1 MSPRSRRSSVS
12 LPTLTSE
19 TFEPLLSKLAAEPN
33 DFTPADLAASFDHLF
48 SPNSSTEA
56 QIGAFL
62 ALLRASGLEGKPE
75 MMSIAA
81 QSMRERAVRVELEES
96 GWADLVGT
104 GGDGKDTFNVSTTA
118 AIVAAGAGVKHGAR
132 ASSSASGSADVL
144 LALGVPITS
153 LPLSRVP
160 AIAASLSKPF
170 LFLFAPLCHPALA
183 LVAPIRRQLGH
194 PTIFNVLGPLLN
206 PARPEYMIVGV
217 HSRYLGPAF
226 AQALRALK
234 VKRAWVVNGDEGLD
248 EISPEGT
255 SHIWEL
261 RDGQISERVISP
273 ATFGLQSHPLSNVAG
288 GKPKENAALI
298 VGLLS
303 GEIPHDH
310 PVENFVMMNAAALLV
325 VAGKADNE
333 QHGVELARAA
343 IKSGAAR
350 AALQQYKDL
359 AVAAVKE
366 EEDDDAQSGR

>member
-1 MSPRSRRSSVS
+1 M
-12 LPTLTSE
+12 LMA
-19 TFEPLLSKLAAEPN
+19 KC
-33 DFTPADLAASFDHLF
+33 
-48 SPNSSTEA
+48 
-56 QIGAFL
+56 
-62 ALLRASGLEGKPE
+62 
-75 MMSIAA
+75 
-81 QSMRERAVRVELEES
+81 
-96 GWADLVGT
+96 
-104 GGDGKDTFNVSTTA
+104 TTQ
-118 AIVAAGAGVKHGAR
+118 HGAR

-255 SHIWEL
+255 SHVSISMGEKCTSVAECSVQQIWEL